1 MEDLALFGL
10 TPLGVMDKGLDIS
23 RDNLFRPISAK
34 YLASGTHDDD
44 GGGGGGGVVVNDIHY
59 FKFQDRHLE
68 VVPFRQMYLRST
80 VIE

>member
-1 MEDLALFGL
+1 M
-10 TPLGVMDKGLDIS
+10 S
-23 RDNLFRPISAK
+23 
-34 YLASGTHDDD
+34 SGTHDDD
-44 GGGGGGGVVVNDIHY
+44 GGGGHGGGGGVVVNDIHY